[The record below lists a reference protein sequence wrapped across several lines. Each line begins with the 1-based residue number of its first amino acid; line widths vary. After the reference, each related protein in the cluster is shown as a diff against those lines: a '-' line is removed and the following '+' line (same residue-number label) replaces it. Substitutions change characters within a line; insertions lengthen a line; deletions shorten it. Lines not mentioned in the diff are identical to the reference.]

1 MNTQILYDLA
11 RIYELMGL
19 SHESAFECAFNEY
32 KAIIDIARRLANRI
46 ACRSEDEI
54 ERLRRLV

>member
-19 SHESAFECAFNEY
+19 SHEAAFECAFNEY
-32 KAIIDIARRLANRI
+32 KALLAKGKQKL
-46 ACRSEDEI
+46 AELVGGEDEL

>member
-1 MNTQILYDLA
+1 MNTNILYDLA

-19 SHESAFECAFNEY
+19 SHEAAFECAFNEY
-32 KAIIDIARRLANRI
+32 KAIKEKAKLFAENLIG
-46 ACRSEDEI
+46 EDEL

>member
-1 MNTQILYDLA
+1 MNTQILYDMA

-19 SHESAFECAFNEY
+19 SHEAAFECAFNEY
-32 KAIIDIARRLANRI
+32 KALIAKGKQKLADLVGG
-46 ACRSEDEI
+46 EDEL